1 MILTRAPLRLS
12 YLGGGTDYPSFF
24 SSSGGRV
31 IGCTFDKYVYVF
43 VNELAP
49 ISKEK
54 IRFTYR
60 NVESVN
66 NFDELKHP
74 TTREALRY
82 FGIKEGLSIG
92 TFSDLPAGAGLGGS
106 SSFLVALIK
115 ALAIFNKVNM
125 EPIECAELAA
135 RIEREILGEPGGL
148 QDQFHASIGGFRSY
162 KFSSESVTYSD
173 QLLSSKEL
181 EYLSERH
188 LLVWLG
194 ESRSSHQ
201 YSQVTKEYAD
211 KLDDGLKVTQRL
223 AETLYDLLTN
233 ERDIKMKFRYLHDF
247 LIDGWSLKQGFAKI
261 NSANIDLVINK
272 CVKFDIKSWKLCGAG
287 GHGFL
292 LILAEP
298 SQLAQLTNQLT
309 DFYCFQPNLT
319 ALGSELISQ
328 I

>member
-1 MILTRAPLRLS
+1 MILARAPLRLS

-24 SSSGGRV
+24 GSSGGRV

-49 ISKEK
+49 FSTEK

-66 NFDELKHP
+66 SLNDLMHP

-82 FGIKEGLSIG
+82 FGINKGLNIG

-115 ALAIFNKVNM
+115 ALAAFNKVNM
-125 EPIECAELAA
+125 EPVECAELAVK
-135 RIEREILGEPGGL
+135 IERGILGEPGGL
-148 QDQFHASIGGFRSY
+148 QDQFHASVGGFRSY
-162 KFSSESVTYSD
+162 KFSSENVTYSD
-173 QLLSSKEL
+173 PILNSKDL

-194 ESRSSHQ
+194 DSRSSSE

-211 KLDDGLKVTQRL
+211 KLDYGLKATHHL
-223 AETLYDLLTN
+223 AETLYNKLIG
-233 ERDIKMKFRYLHDF
+233 EEGIEIKFRYLHDF
-247 LIDGWSLKQGFAKI
+247 LINGWGLKQGFAKTK
-261 NSANIDLVINK
+261 SANIDLVINK
-272 CVKFDIKSWKLCGAG
+272 CMQFDIKSWKLCGAG
-287 GHGFL
+287 GGGFL

-298 SQLAQLTNQLT
+298 SLLSQLKNQLS
-309 DFYCFQPNLT
+309 DFYFFQPNLT